1 MAVGIKVG
9 SITDEIGTADF
20 FHAFFSTISATLED
34 RWGARFP
41 VLLNQLYQGSLPH
54 SQAATALS
62 ELAQISSELAAFPPS
77 AVVWDIDDRTKQ
89 PPWGDNISEDITNLA
104 NYFVTS
110 TGRDLIVT
118 VTEALDD
125 LHSIGGSAEIVQC

>member
-1 MAVGIKVG
+1 MAVGVKVG

-20 FHAFFSTISATLED
+20 FHAFFSTVSARLED

-54 SQAATALS
+54 SQAAAALG
-62 ELAQISSELAAFPPS
+62 ELAQISSELSALPPS
-77 AVVWDIDDRTKQ
+77 AVIWDIDDRAKQ
-89 PPWGDNISEDITNLA
+89 PPWGDNISGDIINLA

-110 TGRDLIVT
+110 TGRDLIT
-118 VTEALDD
+118 TLMEALED
-125 LHSIGGSAEIVQC
+125 LRSNGGSAEIVQC

>member
-54 SQAATALS
+54 SQASAALS

-77 AVVWDIDDRTKQ
+77 AVVWDIDDRDKQ

-110 TGRDLIVT
+110 TGRDLIMT

-125 LHSIGGSAEIVQC
+125 LRSNGGSAEIVQC